1 MMQSDNVGHPAGFW
15 IRFLAFI
22 LDYILVVV
30 VSFGLFMLSFMMSI
44 PILGFQLQFLLQL
57 LPFPFA
63 LFYYIYFPCS
73 DMMGTP
79 GKALLGLKITDN
91 HGNKISLGTS
101 VLRLLGS
108 IISALILL
116 IGYIMAGFTENKKSL
131 HDMIAST
138 RVTYK

>member
-1 MMQSDNVGHPAGFW
+1 M
-15 IRFLAFI
+15 I
-22 LDYILVVV
+22 V
-30 VSFGLFMLSFMMSI
+30 VSGGLIMLSFMMNI
-44 PILGFQLQFLLQL
+44 PILGLFLSL
-57 LPFPFA
+57 PFA

-108 IISALILL
+108 MISSIILS
-116 IGYIMAGFTENKKSL
+116 IGHIMAGFTENKKSL

>member
-1 MMQSDNVGHPAGFW
+1 
-15 IRFLAFI
+15 
-22 LDYILVVV
+22 
-30 VSFGLFMLSFMMSI
+30 
-44 PILGFQLQFLLQL
+44 
-57 LPFPFA
+57 
-63 LFYYIYFPCS
+63 
-73 DMMGTP
+73 MMGTP

-108 IISALILL
+108 MISSIILS
-116 IGYIMAGFTENKKSL
+116 IGHIMAGFTENKKSL